1 MKRFTALLLILAMMT
16 GCLVTGCEN
25 RDRRR
30 DRDRDREEEEED
42 EDDDEDEDDG
52 EGLITPRQSLT
63 LEPQHD
69 LSDVDERF
77 TFDDFYAEP
86 IDTPWVLE
94 NNIPF
99 TTGNINTYY
108 SLYLYSGYSGD
119 RSLIGADVLNNV
131 ATITRPVVRH
141 YPAEQDGY
149 TVYEVSYTETFPHRA
164 RMPNGST
171 SGMMWRYHGV
181 EFLDYY
187 TGTVYPVINM
197 SSDTDSFCVSG
208 NVFFEGDEY
217 TVYYYE
223 FRESEEVSDDLTTD
237 ANGDTIWE
245 VTYVEYHTAYFIVP
259 NGYDGIVMYV
269 YTADDSA
276 MSFEDALAEDDP
288 YYTPPAVFD
297 GNIDDYAFISI
308 AELG

>member
-42 EDDDEDEDDG
+42 EDEDEDE
-52 EGLITPRQSLT
+52 EETSSRQSLT
-63 LEPQHD
+63 LAPQHD
-69 LSDVDERF
+69 LTNVDERF
-77 TFDDFYAEP
+77 TFDDFYADP
-86 IDTPWVLE
+86 VDTPWVLE

-99 TTGNINTYY
+99 TNGNVNTYY
-108 SLYLYSGYSGD
+108 SLYPYTGSYNLTD
-119 RSLIGADVLNNV
+119 DQVLSNV
-131 ATITRPVVRH
+131 ATISRPIVRH
-141 YPAEQDGY
+141 YPAEQSGY
-149 TVYEVSYTETFPHRA
+149 TVYEVTYTETFPHRIMVDGA
-164 RMPNGST
+164 SP
-171 SGMMWRYHGV
+171 SGYMWRYHGV

-197 SSDTDSFCVSG
+197 SSETDSFCVSG
-208 NVFFEGDEY
+208 NVFFEGEQY

-223 FRESEEVSDDLTTD
+223 FREDEQLNDDLTTD
-237 ANGDTIWE
+237 NNGNTIWE
-245 VTYVEYHTAYFIVP
+245 STYVEYHTAYFIVP
-259 NGYDGIVMYV
+259 DGYDGVVMYV
-269 YTADDSA
+269 YTADDSD

-288 YYTPPAVFD
+288 YYTPPSVFD
-297 GNIDDYAFISI
+297 GNVDDYAFISI